1 MTREREKIKKG
12 KKELGNKGKR
22 ESRKKGKWEK
32 GKKVLISR
40 YISTQ
45 VHSKQY
51 GLKKSEILRYL
62 LFFSNLSSSRF
73 QNSFYAM

>member
-22 ESRKKGKWEK
+22 ESRKKGKREN
-32 GKKVLISR
+32 GKKVLIR
-40 YISTQ
+40 YCISTQ

-51 GLKKSEILRYL
+51 GLKKV
-62 LFFSNLSSSRF
+62 
-73 QNSFYAM
+73 